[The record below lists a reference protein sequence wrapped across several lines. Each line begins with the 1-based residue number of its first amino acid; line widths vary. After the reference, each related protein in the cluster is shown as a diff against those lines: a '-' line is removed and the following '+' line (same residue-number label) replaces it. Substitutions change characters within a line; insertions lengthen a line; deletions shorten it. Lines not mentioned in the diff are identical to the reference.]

1 MRVPRPGGI
10 GVLAERAVLLAIVA
24 GCSGPLSALDPA
36 GAHAEELRTLFAVM
50 VGGALAIW
58 GTVLALTIF
67 AARTDRPFSVESARR
82 LVVVGGV
89 VVPTLVLAAL
99 LVHGLSMLPRFLA
112 APPSGTR
119 RIEVTGEQWW
129 WRVRYQVGEEWIELA
144 NEIRLP
150 VGEPVEL
157 TLGSPDVIHSFWIP
171 ALGGKMDMIPGRTTR
186 LVLEPT
192 RTGTYWGV
200 CAEYCGTSHAFMRF
214 PVVVSD
220 GATFDAWL
228 ARQRAP
234 ATAVDALGRERFEAN
249 GCGACHAIRGTRA
262 DGVIGPDLTHVG
274 SRLTLGAGT
283 AENGREALA
292 RWITET
298 GALKPDVH
306 MPAFPMLPDAEVDAI
321 ATFLASLR

>member
-1 MRVPRPGGI
+1 
-10 GVLAERAVLLAIVA
+10 
-24 GCSGPLSALDPA
+24 
-36 GAHAEELRTLFAVM
+36 M
-50 VGGALAIW
+50 VVGALVIW
-58 GTVLALTIF
+58 SAVVALTVF
-67 AARTDRPFSVESARR
+67 AARTERPVSVERARR

-99 LVHGLSMLPRFLA
+99 LAHGLSLLPRFLA
-112 APPSGTR
+112 APPPGTR

-129 WRVRYQVGEEWIELA
+129 WRVRYRVGDDWIELA

-157 TLGSPDVIHSFWIP
+157 ALGSPDVIHSFWIP
-171 ALGGKMDMIPGRTTR
+171 ALGGKVDMIPGGTTR

-200 CAEYCGTSHAFMRF
+200 CAEYCGTSHALMRF

-220 GATFDAWL
+220 RPTFDAWL
-228 ARQRAP
+228 AGQRSA
-234 ATAVDALGRERFEAN
+234 AVADEGAGRELFEAN

-283 AENGREALA
+283 KPNGREALA
-292 RWITET
+292 RWITDT
-298 GALKPDVH
+298 GELKPDVH
-306 MPAFPMLPDAEVDAI
+306 MPAFPMLADAEVDAI
-321 ATFLASLR
+321 AAFLAGLR